1 MDFSIIIEA
10 RLNSRRLPN
19 KILMKIKKYSFLE
32 YLIKRLKLVKNVR
45 DIIIAT
51 TDNEPNEEIIQIA
64 KRNKIKWFKGS
75 EKNVL
80 LRVIKTAKHFKC
92 KNIVRVTSD
101 CPLID
106 PKIIDL
112 AIESYKNNKCDY
124 LSNTIVRTYPDGM
137 DVEVFSLKNLIK
149 SYKFAKN
156 ARYKEWTTWSIRNNP
171 KKFKMINLIAPND
184 HKWPELG
191 LTLDEYPDFVFL
203 KKIIMHY
210 KETVKFNCIDAIN
223 LVKKN
228 KEWLKI
234 NKNVKRNL

>member
-10 RLNSRRLPN
+10 RLGSTRLPN
-19 KILMKIKKYSFLE
+19 KVLMKIKKYSFLE
-32 YLIKRLKLVKNVR
+32 YLIKRLKLVKNAKE
-45 DIIIAT
+45 IIIAT
-51 TDNEPNEEIIQIA
+51 TDNEPNKEIIQIA
-64 KRNKIKWFKGS
+64 KRNNIKSYKGP
-75 EKNVL
+75 EKNVH
-80 LRVIKTAKHFKC
+80 LRVIKAAKHYKC

-101 CPLID
+101 CPIID

-112 AIESYKNNKCDY
+112 AIESYIHNKCDY

-137 DVEVFSLKNLIK
+137 DVEVFSLKNLLR

-156 ARYKEWTTWSIRNNP
+156 NKHKEWTTWSIRNNP
-171 KKFKMINLIAPND
+171 KKFKIINLIAPND
-184 HKWPELG
+184 HRWPELG

-210 KETVKFNCIDAIN
+210 KEMVKFNCIDVIN
-223 LVKKN
+223 LIKKN

-234 NKNVKRNL
+234 NKHIKRN

>member
-80 LRVIKTAKHFKC
+80 LRVIKTGKYFKC

-137 DVEVFSLKNLIK
+137 DVEVF
-149 SYKFAKN
+149 
-156 ARYKEWTTWSIRNNP
+156 R
-171 KKFKMINLIAPND
+171 MINLIAPND

>member
-80 LRVIKTAKHFKC
+80 LRVIKTGKYFKC

-124 LSNTIVRTYPDGM
+124 LLSTT
-137 DVEVFSLKNLIK
+137 SL
-149 SYKFAKN
+149 
-156 ARYKEWTTWSIRNNP
+156 
-171 KKFKMINLIAPND
+171 
-184 HKWPELG
+184 HK
-191 LTLDEYPDFVFL
+191 
-203 KKIIMHY
+203 
-210 KETVKFNCIDAIN
+210 AI
-223 LVKKN
+223 LHAHCFGGRILF
-228 KEWLKI
+228 WY
-234 NKNVKRNL
+234 